1 MNPVRTHIRRRLG
14 ISLLATGLLVAGT
27 QVAAAQQPP
36 KNFVMH
42 EAPKAVPAISF
53 EDQQGQARSLADF
66 RGKVVLV
73 NIWATWCAP
82 CRREMPALDRLQAAL
97 GDAEFV
103 VVAVSIDRGGIEIV
117 RKFYADVAVR
127 HLAIY
132 IDRAGKVARELG
144 TFGLPATLLVDREG
158 RELGR
163 LVGPAEWD
171 SPEIVDFLRRVVSQK
186 TGATQRMDRSKYTDA
201 RSMSAISARAR
212 HAENPVTRKSL
223 NQQRN
228 TI

>member
-1 MNPVRTHIRRRLG
+1 MNSVRMHIRRRLG
-14 ISLLATGLLVAGT
+14 IPLLAMGLLVAGT

-42 EAPKAVPAISF
+42 EAPKAVSAISF

-103 VVAVSIDRGGIEIV
+103 VAAVSIDRAGIEVV

-144 TFGLPATLLVDREG
+144 TFGLPATLLIDREG

-171 SPEIVDFLRRVVSQK
+171 SPEIVEFLKRVVSQK
-186 TGATQRMDRSKYTDA
+186 TGATQRMNRSKHTDA
-201 RSMSAISARAR
+201 RSMSTICARAR
-212 HAENPVTRKSL
+212 HAENPITRKSM
-223 NQQRN
+223 NQQRS